1 MKKILSIILLLFNVL
16 LTGIVAADR
25 FEVIALS
32 GPATAAPGEKITVN
46 MTVKV
51 LEVDS
56 PVYLRPAA
64 QYNFPADKKARNLPA
79 DQMIPWKIEKFK
91 VGDTLKLAATFT
103 LPDKL
108 TPDTEG
114 QLRFMIYRSNN
125 RSWAR
130 LEKKPPIYKFKIRSP
145 QTVDLSVPA
154 AATAAQPVVV
164 VPFTA
169 AAPAIDGSIN
179 EQVWSQAV
187 TLPLNFDSGNGK
199 AVASPAQIKLMTDY
213 KKLYCLLISREKI
226 APESIERFKYRDS
239 ALWKND
245 GFECIIAPDKNS
257 SDYMQF
263 MSDLANQ
270 QYDGFNA
277 DTAGFNPPWQSKA
290 VRTADGWVIE
300 AAIPLSAM
308 SSKTVT
314 PGTVWRANFFR
325 TGKKYNTAWSP
336 TMGSHSALK
345 RFGYLVFGSAQQA
358 LNMRVEALKK
368 GVSADSD
375 EMRKLMKQVDQIAAA
390 GNADD
395 PGKFLQA
402 LQQADELADKI
413 RDLQFAQRFA
423 ASGSPLVV
431 QYADPYGSGVPKPGN
446 EPFAGALSADFFAG
460 EVRDFAVNLTN
471 TSKQA
476 LTVRCGLFS
485 PKKGNFQYNSATAD
499 YLFMDI
505 PHFKTEFFTVTEVSA
520 FDGTVTGD
528 ALSPNPAGTF
538 IIPPGATRQL
548 FISVKAP
555 AYAAEGRGQ
564 LLFDSVAGHKF
575 DTVILPVRFS
585 VSSGKLLP
593 EVKPVTYGWDYMHE
607 SVMYDRPDY
616 TRKHYQMLKDYGFN
630 TTMITNLRHLP
641 RPRATKDGKIPAQL
655 DFKRLKYQLDIIGKF
670 DHYYLD
676 IAIWNQ
682 KLQNKELFY
691 LDFYDPA
698 YAKAFK
704 SWFAQVL
711 TELKKHDINESNLLV
726 CPIDEAADKRAEII
740 ASWIKEVNPAVKVII
755 DCSTDNMQ
763 QLQSLD
769 RYVDVWMPHMRTLPQ
784 EALAEFHKYIDRSD
798 RMRLAYYYSAG
809 GEEKIKSPYA
819 DYILNFYRL
828 FARGFAGLGFWAGG
842 QYYGDPWYRKAY
854 PRVYDTSLIYPA
866 INGPIPSRR
875 LAAWRRGVQDL
886 WLMRTAEACLGKDS
900 PEAAKLRQAAAE
912 AANFPADLQRADSL
926 RKYCRQVLENMK

>member
-103 LPDKL
+103 LPEKL

-114 QLRFMIYRSNN
+114 QLRFMIYRTFNKTYS
-125 RSWAR
+125 R
-130 LEKKPPIYKFKIRSP
+130 LEQKLPVYKFKVRSNRP
-145 QTVDLSVPA
+145 ADLSVPR
-154 AATAAQPVVV
+154 TFTPPVAV
-164 VPFTA
+164 VPNHSSDGVR
-169 AAPAIDGSIN
+169 IDGSLS
-179 EQVWSQAV
+179 EAVWQQALSLRLTDNSQKG
-187 TLPLNFDSGNGK
+187 TK
-199 AVASPAQIKLMTDY
+199 VADPAELKIFTDY
-213 KKLYCLLISREKI
+213 KHLYVALISPTPI
-226 APESIERFKYRDS
+226 AGNTVEQFNYRDGS
-239 ALWKND
+239 LWKND
-245 GFECIIAPDKNS
+245 GLECIFSPGTANS
-257 SDYMQF
+257 DFFQF
-263 MSDLANQ
+263 MSDSANQ

-277 DTAGFNPPWQSKA
+277 DTAGFNPVWS
-290 VRTADGWVIE
+290 TAYGQNGKGWVIE
-300 AAIPLSAM
+300 AAIPLSAIAGNR
-308 SSKTVT
+308 VV
-314 PGTVWRANFFR
+314 PGSVWRADFFR
-325 TGKKYNTAWSP
+325 TGKKYNTAWSA
-336 TMGSHSALK
+336 TLGSHSALK
-345 RFGYLVFGSAQQA
+345 RYGWLVFGSMEKA
-358 LNMRVEALKK
+358 LSEQGKAFTGSSAKQTAEMQKLLQSAAELQSPVNATSAEKFVNAWEQLQLLQKKMR
-368 GVSADSD
+368 
-375 EMRKLMKQVDQIAAA
+375 Q
-390 GNADD
+390 
-395 PGKFLQA
+395 
-402 LQQADELADKI
+402 
-413 RDLQFAQRFA
+413 LQFAERFA
-423 ASGSPLVV
+423 NRKSPLIV
-431 QYADPYGSGVPKPGN
+431 QWAEPYAAGVPAPEN
-446 EPFAGALSADFFAG
+446 TPWASNLEADFYAG
-460 EVRDFAVNLTN
+460 EVRDFALNLTN
-471 TSKQA
+471 SSKQT
-476 LTVRCGLFS
+476 LTVRCGLFATDT
-485 PKKGNFQYNSATAD
+485 GDFRYNSKTVD
-499 YLFMDI
+499 YLHLNIPDFAADI
-505 PHFKTEFFTVTEVSA
+505 YTVTPVAA
-520 FDGTVTGD
+520 FDGTPTGD
-528 ALSPNPAGTF
+528 ALAPNPAGTLT
-538 IIPPGATRQL
+538 IAPGATQQL
-548 FISVKAP
+548 FISIKAP
-555 AYAAEGRGQ
+555 DTARQRRGQ
-564 LLFDSVAGHKF
+564 L
-575 DTVILPVRFS
+575 VISSIAEHAFEPIVLPIEFTCGGQKLPAAVR
-585 VSSGKLLP
+585 P
-593 EVKPVTYGWDYMHE
+593 IAYGWDYMHE
-607 SVMYDRPDY
+607 IIVKNRRDY
-616 TRKHYQMLKDYGFN
+616 TRQHYAMLKEYGFN
-630 TTMITNLRHLP
+630 TTLISNLRHLP
-641 RPRATKDGKIPAQL
+641 RPRASADGQIPAQM
-655 DFKRLKYQLDIIGKF
+655 DFSRLEQQLELIGKF
-670 DHYYLD
+670 DYYYLD

-784 EALAEFHKYIDRSD
+784 EALAEFHKYIDRPD

-828 FARGFAGLGFWAGG
+828 FSRGFAGLGFWAAG

-854 PRVYDTSLIYPA
+854 PGVYDTSLIYPGSA
-866 INGPIPSRR
+866 GPIPSRR
-875 LAAWRRGVQDL
+875 LAAWRRGFQDL
-886 WLMRTAEACLGKDS
+886 WLLRAAEACLGKDS
-900 PEAAKLRQAAAE
+900 PDAAKLRQAAAE
-912 AANFPADLQRADSL
+912 TANFPADLQRADSL